1 MLSKAQGYFFH
12 DRENLPGSLTGHFA
26 NLGAVAE
33 IADRG
38 SSRVGLPTSLLHPTG
53 SRRQLP
59 YPVVEVSARSQ
70 TTSTVWPPRTL
81 HCWGSNSW
89 KP

>member
-26 NLGAVAE
+26 NLGAVAK
-33 IADRG
+33 IADCG
-38 SSRVGLPTSLLHPTG
+38 SSRDGLPTSLLHATR

-59 YPVVEVSARSQ
+59 YPIVGVSARPQ
-70 TTSTVWPPRTL
+70 TTSTVWPAHTL